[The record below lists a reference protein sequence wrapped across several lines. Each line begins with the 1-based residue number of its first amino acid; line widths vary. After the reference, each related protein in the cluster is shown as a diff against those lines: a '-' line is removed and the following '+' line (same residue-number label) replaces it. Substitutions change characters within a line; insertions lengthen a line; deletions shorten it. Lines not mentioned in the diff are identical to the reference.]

1 VRSICVSVPHQV
13 AEASPTV
20 AAEHSVLLEKV
31 ELKQQMDAEAEALRQ
46 RVAQLEE
53 AARMDAQVK
62 EKKKKTAAF
71 FNDPLL
77 IQLHVINLARQAR
90 D

>member
-1 VRSICVSVPHQV
+1 V

-62 EKKKKTAAF
+62 ERRRKR
-71 FNDPLL
+71 PLFL
-77 IQLHVINLARQAR
+77 TIHF
-90 D
+90 

>member
-1 VRSICVSVPHQV
+1 M

-31 ELKQQMDAEAEALRQ
+31 ELKQQMDAQAEALRQ

-62 EKKKKTAAF
+62 EKKEKRQR
-71 FNDPLL
+71 PLVL
-77 IQLHVINLARQAR
+77 TIRF
-90 D
+90 